1 MAQGSGEINQP
12 NSKHTVTL
20 PGLLSGR
27 MGSFCYS
34 SLMSAVTAA
43 AGKKTRVLRAH
54 VLLLAVVAV
63 WGSTFVVVKDA
74 LADISP
80 LLFNLIRM
88 ILALACLLVFYRR
101 HLGRIDRRVL
111 GAGAIVGFCLAMG
124 YQFQTAGLRLTTP
137 SKSAFITGMVVVLVP
152 FLAAIPGLRPTAAGH
167 RAPHWNAWCGAI
179 VAFVGIVLLTTP
191 SGAGFDLRTMNFGDV
206 LTFGCALGFSLHVI
220 ALAHL
225 SPRFPFEQLAILQI
239 GFAAVFMAISMPLL
253 EHPWIH
259 WSSRIVIALLI
270 TAVLATAVAF
280 AVQSWA
286 QKFLPAT
293 HTALILALEPV
304 FAWLTSFLFYGERL
318 SRRSAT
324 GALLILAGIAVTEF
338 IPAPVQP
345 TAHEGVPLP

>member
-1 MAQGSGEINQP
+1 
-12 NSKHTVTL
+12 
-20 PGLLSGR
+20 
-27 MGSFCYS
+27 
-34 SLMSAVTAA
+34 MSAVTAA
-43 AGKKTRVLRAH
+43 AGRRTQSVRAH
-54 VLLLAVVAV
+54 LLLMAVVAV

-74 LADISP
+74 LADVSP

-88 ILALACLLVFYRR
+88 ILAFACLLVFYRR
-101 HLGRIDRRVL
+101 HLGHIDRRAL

-152 FLAAIPGLRPTAAGH
+152 LLAAIPGLCPTALGQ
-167 RAPHWNAWCGAI
+167 RTPHWNAWCGAV

-191 SGAGFDLRTMNFGDV
+191 AGSGFDLRTMNFGDV
-206 LTFGCALGFSLHVI
+206 LTFGCAMGFSLHVI
-220 ALAHL
+220 ALAHF
-225 SPRFPFEQLAILQI
+225 SPRIAFEQLAILQI
-239 GFAAVFMAISMPLL
+239 GFCAAFMAISTPLL

-259 WSSRIVIALLI
+259 VSPRVAIALLV
-270 TAVLATAVAF
+270 TAILATAVAF

-345 TAHEGVPLP
+345 TSHEGVPLP